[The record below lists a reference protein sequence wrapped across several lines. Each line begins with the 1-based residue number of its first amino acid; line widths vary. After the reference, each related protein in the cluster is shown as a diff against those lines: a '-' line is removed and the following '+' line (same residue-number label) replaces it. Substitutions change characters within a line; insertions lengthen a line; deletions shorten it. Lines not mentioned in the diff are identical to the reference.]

1 MIGSGAS
8 APVLAHFNPDR
19 SCEVETDASDFAIAM
34 VLSQRDA
41 DDRQRPLAF
50 DSRRLTKEELNYK
63 MHDKEMLAIVQSFE
77 KWRQLLDSARHQT
90 LAHSDHR
97 DLEYFLSTPKLSRR
111 QARWSESLGEFD
123 FRIRHRPGRLHGK
136 ADALSR
142 RPVHQPSRAE
152 EETIQRSLPMLSPD
166 HFLPGPLGHTISALR
181 QEANREPLIERI
193 RRQQATVARGLVR
206 GSAGKRVR
214 LSVKA
219 SRAVLDAE
227 IEFTQRFGPPR
238 LTPGKFRRAQEVLE
252 VPVIAVDQGL
262 VARQIEEL
270 APLLERLDNRQHLR
284 VVHLVVEL
292 LLRQPT
298 RGGRGRAGSM
308 ISAFGTTGWRAATSD
323 RI

>member
-219 SRAVLDAE
+219 SRACAYGAHEARSVERISDALIQKSLHAHRDTE
-227 IEFTQRFGPPR
+227 C
-238 LTPGKFRRAQEVLE
+238 A
-252 VPVIAVDQGL
+252 DQTSG
-262 VARQIEEL
+262 
-270 APLLERLDNRQHLR
+270 DG
-284 VVHLVVEL
+284 
-292 LLRQPT
+292 QPAICSASLMNT
-298 RGGRGRAGSM
+298 N
-308 ISAFGTTGWRAATSD
+308 ISAPAKRKPHGQKTAINEHAS
-323 RI
+323 